1 MIKFDLT
8 SAYYFL
14 TYPAHRTYLGFA
26 WPNDSGEMCYYK
38 FLVLL
43 CLIYIYIFYCLLYF
57 TKFVGHLFRSGDL
70 RVNLRHFFLTMVLV
84 VPSLTKFLFKMVLK

>member
-14 TYPAHRTYLGFA
+14 TYPAHTTYLGFA

-38 FLVLL
+38 F
-43 CLIYIYIFYCLLYF
+43 
-57 TKFVGHLFRSGDL
+57 
-70 RVNLRHFFLTMVLV
+70 LRHFFLTMVLV
-84 VPSLTKFLFKMVLK
+84 VPSLTKFLFKIVLK